1 MKTNIIREL
10 FGGSILRK
18 LPKKQIVLYE
28 GDPIE
33 NLYYIVNGY
42 VKVYNILGNGTERT
56 IFIYGP
62 GDIFPFTSYLTG
74 SGLAR
79 YFYECMTEVEM
90 CVASP
95 ENVEAKVRG
104 NFELGDALIHYTNSV
119 SQQFLSRIDILAVND
134 ARRKVI
140 ALLAFLVDKTSDGD
154 GQSRITIPLTTQ
166 DIANMCGL
174 TRETTSVQLS
184 RLRKSGI
191 LSGSRNLVV
200 NMAKLEKLKP
210 RLAISH

>member
-1 MKTNIIREL
+1 MKTSPIEQL
-10 FGGSILRK
+10 FASSILRK
-18 LPKKQIVLYE
+18 LPKRQIIIYE

-42 VKVYNILGNGTERT
+42 VKVYNILNTGTERA

-74 SGLAR
+74 SDSAR

-90 CVASP
+90 RITTP
-95 ENVEAKVRG
+95 EALERKVRG
-104 NFELGDALIHYTNSV
+104 NFELGEALIHYTNSV
-119 SQQFLSRIDILAVND
+119 SQQFLSRIDVLAVND

-140 ALLAFLVDKTSDGD
+140 AMLVFLADKTGSG
-154 GQSRITIPLTTQ
+154 GTQRRIAVPLTTQ

-174 TRETTSVQLS
+174 TRETASVHLGK
-184 RLRKSGI
+184 LRKAGI
-191 LSGSRNLVV
+191 LSGSRSLII
-200 NMAKLEKLKP
+200 NMTKLEKLKP
-210 RLAISH
+210 QFAISS